1 MRNMMSS
8 STPPTLRNAKTSS
21 PLTARKH
28 PNRFTTALLLLVMT
42 LKLCLMVMED
52 TDMASVRLRRML
64 RQRLSLDMATQ
75 VDLNA
80 KTRRTG
86 SVTRSQS
93 RMSARFLVQSAKP
106 LLTPPTLRS
115 VRKHSPPSAI
125 QPTHRFT
132 TALLLSVMT
141 LKSLLMVMEDM
152 VDMDTKSV
160 KLRMSR
166 KQRLRLSLD
175 MVTPVDPSAMLR
187 RTDSATRSQ
196 YRTPT
201 RSPDKYVFQ
210 SQGRSATL
218 LRSRFPDKSA
228 ITLVMLWNMGLIM
241 VMDTDTGVKSSNIVT
256 IATIFCT

>member
-1 MRNMMSS
+1 
-8 STPPTLRNAKTSS
+8 
-21 PLTARKH
+21 
-28 PNRFTTALLLLVMT
+28 
-42 LKLCLMVMED
+42 
-52 TDMASVRLRRML
+52 MASVRLRRML
-64 RQRLSLDMATQ
+64 RQRLSLDTATQ

-86 SVTRSQS
+86 SATRSQS

-141 LKSLLMVMEDM
+141 LKLLLMVM

-160 KLRMSR
+160 KLRLSQ

-210 SQGRSATL
+210 SQGRNATL

-228 ITLVMLWNMGLIM
+228 ITLVMPWNMGLIM

>member
-21 PLTARKH
+21 PLTARKP

-42 LKLCLMVMED
+42 LKLCLVVMED

-64 RQRLSLDMATQ
+64 RQRLSLDTATQ

-86 SVTRSQS
+86 SATRSQS

-115 VRKHSPPSAI
+115 ARKHLPPSAI

-141 LKSLLMVMEDM
+141 LKSLLMVM

-160 KLRMSR
+160 KLRLSQ
-166 KQRLRLSLD
+166 KQRLMLSLD

-210 SQGRSATL
+210 SQGRNATL
-218 LRSRFPDKSA
+218 L
-228 ITLVMLWNMGLIM
+228 
-241 VMDTDTGVKSSNIVT
+241 
-256 IATIFCT
+256 